1 MSKTPKKNVP
11 APVEAPV
18 DPIDAL
24 LATEP
29 APIEIPEPV
38 TAEGNEPITLVEPES
53 PVKAPAFMSG
63 DPEEVVKALQ
73 ASLPSLNKP
82 EQPKPS
88 LVLPEAAP
96 IVKVS
101 AKTLAEMERGRELIE
116 RYK

>member
-1 MSKTPKKNVP
+1 MSKAPKKNVP

-24 LATEP
+24 LAAEP
-29 APIEIPEPV
+29 APIETPEPV
-38 TAEGNEPITLVEPES
+38 TSEGNEPITLVEPEP
-53 PVKAPAFMSG
+53 PVKAAAFMSG

-73 ASLPSLNKP
+73 ASLPTLTKP
-82 EQPKPS
+82 EQPKPVS
-88 LVLPEAAP
+88 VPTVAP
-96 IVKVS
+96 TIVKVS